1 MVVPLDEKMREIRLR
16 WLGHVQMRAMNASV
30 RKNELI

>member
-16 WLGHVQMRAMNASV
+16 WLGHVQMRAINAPV